1 VTDALARDPV
11 VLPPVSCDPVFS
23 DDTVSSADR
32 ASEPEAAAERR
43 VTKNRRAAARP
54 AMVGDDAS
62 RRVTDDPHYFP
73 SLYMR
78 HRWSFALHARRFLSD
93 QRDIDEV
100 VQEGFLRLYLALPEL
115 ETELQVLAYGRRTI
129 TNLCIDRYRADQRRP
144 RLVDLESVPVL
155 DLADNDEVDP
165 VVAAEDAAIIRG
177 ALAMLSPLHREA
189 LIKREVEEK
198 PLPQIAAELDIPVDQ
213 VKHVL
218 YRARR
223 SLRRLLVGTYV
234 EPGVDLDV
242 AMVLAANKQR
252 ALAAAKPTGA
262 AALALLLVLAGLLGL
277 RSGGERQVITG
288 LPVGAPPLGHSEGV
302 PGHGPVPVLPSA
314 LPVPTRGATVPLAPT
329 SDHRRGTVTVSPEPP
344 AAPLSPTGQVP
355 APRGTGG
362 TASPGKRPV
371 PHRPPATGG
380 ASPATGPGTPP
391 PVAAPV
397 AARSFVVKGVGAFR
411 SAQVSDQQSVLR
423 PQGTASSSTIS
434 AATTTGTYAL
444 RQAFTF
450 APDGTLVDVALNESV
465 PVLDGTIG
473 TMSSATSTTADRA
486 ADGTTHLVS
495 RGISIAVGEVNG
507 QVVAPRVLTVDLVL
521 DAQRVEVL
529 SETVSVQDATP
540 PPDAAP
546 TPAGAPDPAAGPL
559 TAPPPPVQPAPDVPP
574 GPVAPATRSE
584 AVVVPRTST
593 R

>member
-1 VTDALARDPV
+1 MTEALARDLV

-23 DDTVSSADR
+23 EDTVLSEDR
-32 ASEPEAAAERR
+32 AYEPGAAAGRH
-43 VTKNRRAAARP
+43 VTKNRRATARP

-155 DLADNDEVDP
+155 DLADDDEVDP
-165 VVAAEDAAIIRG
+165 VVAAEDAAIVRS

-262 AALALLLVLAGLLGL
+262 AGLVLLLVLAGLLGL
-277 RSGGERQVITG
+277 RSGGERQVVTG
-288 LPVGAPPLGHSEGV
+288 LPVGVPPLGESEGV
-302 PGHGPVPVLPSA
+302 PGHGPVLPSV
-314 LPVPTRGATVPLAPT
+314 LPVPTQGGAVPLAPT
-329 SDHRRGTVTVSPEPP
+329 SDPRRGTVTVSPGS
-344 AAPLSPTGQVP
+344 APSSPTGQVP
-355 APRGTGG
+355 APRGSVGK
-362 TASPGKRPV
+362 ASPGSRPV
-371 PHRPPATGG
+371 PHRPPATAG
-380 ASPATGPGTPP
+380 ASPATGPGATP
-391 PVAAPV
+391 PVAVPP
-397 AARSFVVKGVGAFR
+397 AARSFVVRGVGAFR

-434 AATTTGTYAL
+434 AATTSGTYAL

-450 APDGTLVDVALNESV
+450 APDGTLVDVAFNESV

-473 TMSSATSTTADRA
+473 TMSTATSTTADRA
-486 ADGTTHLVS
+486 ADGTTHLMS
-495 RGISIAVGEVNG
+495 SGISIAVGEVNG

-529 SETVSVQDATP
+529 SETVSVKDETP

-559 TAPPPPVQPAPDVPP
+559 TAPQPPVDPAPGVP
-574 GPVAPATRSE
+574 GAPTAFATRSE